1 MGTQLQIQ
9 SYGRGLQTQGHYE
22 EALALFRDNIKKDPN
37 SWIAH
42 NEAARIAVARGDYD
56 TAIKEMKLALSVAP
70 ETFRGQINRLITQ
83 LENKVDIN
91 K

>member
-1 MGTQLQIQ
+1 M
-9 SYGRGLQTQGHYE
+9 E
-22 EALALFRDNIKKDPN
+22 LFRINIKKDPN

-42 NEAARIAVARGDYD
+42 NEASRIAVAQGDYD
-56 TAIKEMKLALSVAP
+56 TAIKEMKLARDGSP
-70 ETFRGQINRLITQ
+70 ESLKGQLADAVRL